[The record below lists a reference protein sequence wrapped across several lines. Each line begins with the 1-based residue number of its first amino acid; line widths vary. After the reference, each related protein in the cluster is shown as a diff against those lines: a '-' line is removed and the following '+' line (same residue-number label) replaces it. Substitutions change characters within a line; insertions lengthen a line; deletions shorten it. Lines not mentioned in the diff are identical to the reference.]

1 MNEPE
6 IIEQIHALNTDDPV
20 AVEQLSETI
29 RKESKK
35 TPEAVISLWTTGS
48 AEDVEKAIA
57 IMLELEDLVLTPL
70 LDNFDNCNPQQRL
83 QSISLAVDI
92 QLSIRKTI
100 VQKLNQL
107 LDDVSLI
114 PVEEIPGS
122 VQEESPIP
130 MRICDEAYLLMRQLL
145 KMDEK
150 EVDFELNSSEFIE
163 LPTDMRNIEIQR
175 ARKSEAW
182 TIWIEDTLE

>member
-1 MNEPE
+1 MKEPE
-6 IIEQIHALNTDDPV
+6 VIEQIHALNSEDQL
-20 AVEQLSETI
+20 AVERLVETI
-29 RKESKK
+29 RNESKK
-35 TPEAVISLWTTGS
+35 TPEALISLWTTGS
-48 AEDVEKAIA
+48 AEDVEKAIT
-57 IMLELEDLVLTPL
+57 IMMELDDIVLIPL

-83 QSISLAVDI
+83 QSISLAVDT
-92 QLSIRKTI
+92 QLSIRKII

-122 VQEESPIP
+122 AEEEAPIP

-163 LPTDMRNIEIQR
+163 LPTDLRNVEIQR

-182 TIWIEDTLE
+182 TVWIKDTVE